1 MAWTLDLAAEIES
14 DMSAIHR
21 IDDVAALD
29 ASRYYRLAELLP
41 SYDGAVRRRFEVIL
55 RESEPVITATPSGTG
70 SARPA
75 GGIRALAAKSG
86 TGRFPGIEYR
96 G

>member
-55 RESEPVITATPSGTG
+55 RESEPVITATPP
-70 SARPA
+70 RPA